1 MTTGRAI
8 GALVSESA
16 VQSLATSCFV
26 EFTADGEIR
35 GGLSLLPLVLSATD
49 TFVGTRGAGI
59 N

>member
-1 MTTGRAI
+1 M
-8 GALVSESA
+8 SESA